1 MPTHFKTATNCKS
14 GNEGPP
20 TRRSNCGT
28 RTPSTVSK
36 LQSDSRPTR
45 VHSGRGVRLRILLNS
60 TGKGYGCVCI
70 FQRTL
75 PRNLSAT
82 GPPREALRAQRHH
95 SHASKWRSSRLVSLH
110 RCLLLCTVK
119 ESINS
124 LLKTEKKKRKDEI
137 DGSRIAF
144 VVSFLFCFFP
154 LPFCSGV
161 DITLLL
167 SVPSTKRH
175 ELSGVSHKKK
185 GEKNR
190 RLCTERSRNT
200 SRPLLGSL

>member
-20 TRRSNCGT
+20 TQRSNCGT
-28 RTPSTVSK
+28 RTPSTLSK

-70 FQRTL
+70 FQRTP

-95 SHASKWRSSRLVSLH
+95 SHASKWRSSRPVSLH

-124 LLKTEKKKRKDEI
+124 LLKTEKKKRRDRRVPHRFCRFVFVLFFSPPFLQWCRYHI
-137 DGSRIAF
+137 IAF
-144 VVSFLFCFFP
+144 RAL
-154 LPFCSGV
+154 
-161 DITLLL
+161 D
-167 SVPSTKRH
+167 
-175 ELSGVSHKKK
+175 EAA
-185 GEKNR
+185 
-190 RLCTERSRNT
+190 
-200 SRPLLGSL
+200 